1 MTDPCFEQFD
11 LFGIEIGE
19 KGQDVH
25 RIPSLVVSARGTILA
40 FCNRRI
46 SSAADHGFDNHLVL
60 RRSLDDGKSWE
71 PVQVLFDRPGWRAG
85 IGNAVVDH
93 LSGTIMVIYGRV
105 PTVDGITEKEI
116 VEQTRKVPDHPDA
129 GTFIMRSTDE
139 GATWSESRLDLAP
152 NRWGQRGS
160 THGSGP
166 GIQLRYSP
174 YAGRIVMPARV
185 WTQPIFDLRR
195 FTHNC
200 VIYSD
205 DGGATW
211 QTSGLVQAGTGE
223 GTLVETI
230 GGAIYLNSRTYHRT
244 GWRMT
249 AQSCDGGETF
259 ASFGWDASLSDP
271 QPSGCNASSVRF
283 GDALTE
289 RKPCVLFS
297 NPASTK
303 REAMTLAVSYDEC
316 QSWPVRRLINAG
328 PSAYSSLGV
337 TPQGTILCFY
347 ERGDQ
352 GPYEKMTVARFNLA
366 WIESNKSG

>member
-1 MTDPCFEQFD
+1 MTTPFFEQAD
-11 LFGIEIGE
+11 LFGVE
-19 KGQDVH
+19 GQDVH
-25 RIPSLVVSARGTILA
+25 RIPSLAVSARGTVLA
-40 FCNRRI
+40 FCNRRMG
-46 SSAADHGFDNHLVL
+46 SAADHGFDNHLVL
-60 RRSLDDGKSWE
+60 RRSLDDGKSWG
-71 PVQVLFDRPGWRAG
+71 PVQVLVAQPGWQAA

-93 LSGTIMVIYGRV
+93 QTGTIMVIYSYV
-105 PTVDGITEKEI
+105 PTVRGITEQEI
-116 VEQTRKVPDHPDA
+116 VEQTRTPPDHPDA
-129 GTFIMRSTDE
+129 GTYILRSTDE
-139 GATWSESRLDLAP
+139 GATWQEARLALAP
-152 NRWGQRGS
+152 NRWGLVGA

-174 YAGRIVMPARV
+174 YAGRLVMPARV
-185 WTQPIFDLRR
+185 WTQRVFDLRR

-211 QTSGLVQAGTGE
+211 QTGGLAQAGTGE
-223 GTLVETI
+223 GALAETV
-230 GGAIYLNSRTYHRT
+230 GGALYLNSRTYHRT

-249 AQSCDGGETF
+249 AQSCDGGASF
-259 ASFGWDASLSDP
+259 AGFGWDTALSEP
-271 QPSGCNASSVRF
+271 QPSGCNASLVRY

-297 NPASTK
+297 NPASIK
-303 REAMTLAVSYDEC
+303 RERMSVRASYDEC
-316 QSWPVRRLINAG
+316 ASWPLGKVIYSGSA
-328 PSAYSSLGV
+328 AYSSLAV

-366 WIESNKSG
+366 WLESS